1 MLQVLSVALF
11 GALGSVC
18 RFGLALWLRALFP
31 KPFPLGTLVVNVLGC
46 FFIGLLAVIFIE
58 RLNFSLSPV
67 LRAGILV
74 GFLGGFTT
82 FSTFS
87 WDAWDLVLNGY
98 WLNAVLYVGA
108 SFILCLAATGLGIYI
123 GKI

>member
-1 MLQVLSVALF
+1 MLQILSVALL

-18 RFGLALWLRALFP
+18 RLGLVLGLRALFP

-58 RLNFSLSPV
+58 RLHLSLSPV

-87 WDAWDLVLNGY
+87 WDTWDLILNGY
-98 WLNAVLYVGA
+98 WLNAIGYVLA
-108 SFILCLAATGLGIYI
+108 SFFLCLAATGLGIYVA
-123 GKI
+123 KI